1 MENNL
6 ANTIP
11 ISWFENSCGI
21 AQNTSFEYPIC
32 KQQKTEFISIS
43 LCTEGFTK
51 VLCNRKEIIHSK
63 NSFLVIMDNEMIEY
77 NKEHSPDFNHY
88 LLLLSPDF
96 FKIQI
101 IKDYVT
107 HFLYFKYHPFLET
120 TEEETR
126 YLTDLFKMIM
136 KTIEQEN
143 NDGKGKRLSILFN
156 LLFETVFQTKGYQ
169 KGINSNIEPRI
180 EELFKQFNILLETY
194 YKQSRE
200 VSFYADKLCIS
211 TNYLFKITKTIL
223 NVSPKTFINEVI
235 ILQAKHL
242 LDTKKEKNVQEIAI
256 ELGFQSQSFFGKF
269 FKQQTGMSPSDYRL
283 YSNPDNAFTPPR
295 K

>member
-136 KTIEQEN
+136 KTIEQ
-143 NDGKGKRLSILFN
+143 
-156 LLFETVFQTKGYQ
+156 
-169 KGINSNIEPRI
+169 
-180 EELFKQFNILLETY
+180 
-194 YKQSRE
+194 
-200 VSFYADKLCIS
+200 
-211 TNYLFKITKTIL
+211 
-223 NVSPKTFINEVI
+223 
-235 ILQAKHL
+235 
-242 LDTKKEKNVQEIAI
+242 
-256 ELGFQSQSFFGKF
+256 
-269 FKQQTGMSPSDYRL
+269 
-283 YSNPDNAFTPPR
+283 
-295 K
+295 